1 MAKLYIYKKADD
13 SWSDPHALWRV
24 MEAAERHIRQGAG
37 PFVINADGDPVA
49 QDLTRQEALDRLR
62 SVMKNRP
69 VGNTYRTRNR
79 NGDVVF
85 TSRAVNRAPLDND
98 TTNGNDKADRL
109 WNWINAEYKRF
120 DPRFAGAYV
129 CKSIATSG
137 TLSQHSYGNAL
148 DVFFDSLSH
157 QDEVADAVVA
167 NRQLL
172 GPFHVISKD
181 RIWTKDVGWHDYVG
195 EYHRHLHVDF
205 DPQLTGPCGVKP

>member
-13 SWSDPHALWRV
+13 SWSDPRALWRV
-24 MEAAERHIRQGAG
+24 MEAAERHIRQGLG

-69 VGNTYRTRNR
+69 VGNTYRTRKR
-79 NGDVVF
+79 NGAVVF

-120 DPRFAGAYV
+120 DPRFAGAY
-129 CKSIATSG
+129 
-137 TLSQHSYGNAL
+137 
-148 DVFFDSLSH
+148 
-157 QDEVADAVVA
+157 
-167 NRQLL
+167 
-172 GPFHVISKD
+172 
-181 RIWTKDVGWHDYVG
+181 G
-195 EYHRHLHVDF
+195 EA
-205 DPQLTGPCGVKP
+205 G

>member
-1 MAKLYIYKKADD
+1 MWAAIVVIATCEKPRPNTARRIARNLATLHEQDCYTAECRATFSKL
-13 SWSDPHALWRV
+13 S
-24 MEAAERHIRQGAG
+24 RHW
-37 PFVINADGDPVA
+37 
-49 QDLTRQEALDRLR
+49 
-62 SVMKNRP
+62 
-69 VGNTYRTRNR
+69 
-79 NGDVVF
+79 
-85 TSRAVNRAPLDND
+85 
-98 TTNGNDKADRL
+98 NDKADRL

-157 QDEVADAVVA
+157 QDEVAHAVVA

-172 GPFHVISKD
+172 SPFHIISKD

-205 DPQLTGPCGVKP
+205 DPQFTGPCGVKP